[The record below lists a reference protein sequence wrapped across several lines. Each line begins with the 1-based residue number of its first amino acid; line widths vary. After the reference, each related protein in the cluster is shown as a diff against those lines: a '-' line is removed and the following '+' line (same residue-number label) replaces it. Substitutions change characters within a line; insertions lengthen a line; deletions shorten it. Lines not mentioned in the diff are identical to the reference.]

1 MPYLR
6 YICLFAYSG
15 VLCLLFYLS
24 SSCVPSVAGFLD
36 CLFVTAS
43 SVFIKINVSKLYVCF
58 YCNLQFLRHVIIFKT
73 KVLLPQS

>member
-6 YICLFAYSG
+6 YTCLLAYSG

-36 CLFVTAS
+36 CLFVIAP

-58 YCNLQFLRHVIIFKT
+58 YCNLQFLHNVIIIKT
-73 KVLLPQS
+73 KVLLPQA